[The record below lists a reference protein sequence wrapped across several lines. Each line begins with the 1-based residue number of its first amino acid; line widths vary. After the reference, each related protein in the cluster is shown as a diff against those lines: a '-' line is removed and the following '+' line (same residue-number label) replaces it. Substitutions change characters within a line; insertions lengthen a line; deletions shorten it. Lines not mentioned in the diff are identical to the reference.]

1 MAHEPRKPRSDDAHH
16 TRTGLMVASAA
27 AVVGL
32 LGGIAVAAGR
42 RAAAEAA
49 EALTGDWIDALKAEH
64 LLLIELFDDLEETH
78 QTDIAKRRRLAGR
91 LRAAFDKHAFQEES
105 VIYPAYAA
113 VDPEG
118 ARQAYADHAE
128 IKILLYG
135 LENAAPDSLG
145 FLHAVHRLRRRAEDH
160 MRQEE
165 DELFPRLQ
173 HMLDTPQAAQLT
185 AQMHRAGVKLA

>member
-1 MAHEPRKPRSDDAHH
+1 MAQEPRKPRSDEAHH

-27 AVVGL
+27 AVLGL
-32 LGGIAVAAGR
+32 LGGIAVSAGR
-42 RAAAEAA
+42 KAAAEAA

-64 LLLIELFDDLEETH
+64 LLLVELFDDLEETH

-91 LRAAFDKHAFQEES
+91 LRAAIDKHAFQEEN

-113 VDPEG
+113 IDPEA
-118 ARQAYADHAE
+118 ARKAFAEHAE

-145 FLHAVHRLRRRAEDH
+145 FLHAVHRLRRRAEAH

-165 DELFPRLQ
+165 DELFPQLQ
-173 HMLDTPQAAQLT
+173 HSLDPDQAAHLT
-185 AQMHRAGVKLA
+185 AQMHKAGVKLA